1 MEGDEI
7 LVPITG
13 GPVDGSGVISRPLSR
28 TSSRASFGSDRDL
41 KLQSEGPEN
50 TLEYRIQVKSDCG
63 RVVSLWHDI
72 SLTHKDPNEK
82 TDSGYLNFVCE
93 IPKFTRKKYEIA
105 TDEIGNPIKQDEKKG
120 VLREFKKGDIFFN
133 YGCLPQTWEDP
144 TFYHP
149 DAEGCRG
156 DNDPL
161 DVCEIGA
168 RIIPPASV
176 RPVKVLGVLCM
187 IDEGEADWKVVVI
200 DVHDKWAPFLN
211 DIEDVEQELPGTLDA
226 IREWFRT
233 YKIPDGKPPNV
244 FGLDEQF
251 MNKKYAMEIID
262 ECHHAWEDLI
272 SGEKERRVAEGGHD
286 DEVKKLVRKLSKNS
300 LFALAPEIDAHPEAH
315 PEDYDDDDEA
325 LTF

>member
-1 MEGDEI
+1 MED
-7 LVPITG
+7 
-13 GPVDGSGVISRPLSR
+13 
-28 TSSRASFGSDRDL
+28 
-41 KLQSEGPEN
+41 
-50 TLEYRIQVKSDCG
+50 TLEYRITANSDCG
-63 RVVSLWHDI
+63 QVVSLWHDI
-72 SLTHKDPNEK
+72 SLTYIDPTSKEKDLEC
-82 TDSGYLNFVCE
+82 LNFVCE

-120 VLREFKKGDIFFN
+120 KLREFKKGDIFFN

-144 TFYHP
+144 THIHP

-168 RIIPPASV
+168 RIIQPGSV
-176 RPVKVLGVLCM
+176 RPVKVLGILCM
-187 IDEGEADWKVVVI
+187 IDEGEADWKVVTI
-200 DVHDKWAPFLN
+200 DMEDKWAPFLN
-211 DIEDVEQELPGTLDA
+211 DIEDVEEQMPGMLDA

-244 FGLDEQF
+244 FGLDEKF
-251 MNKKYAMEIID
+251 MDKKYAGEIIK
-262 ECHHAWEDLI
+262 ECHVAWEELVT
-272 SGEKERRVAEGGHD
+272 GEKERNVEGHD

-315 PEDYDDDDEA
+315 PEDYDDDDDA
-325 LTF
+325 PSF